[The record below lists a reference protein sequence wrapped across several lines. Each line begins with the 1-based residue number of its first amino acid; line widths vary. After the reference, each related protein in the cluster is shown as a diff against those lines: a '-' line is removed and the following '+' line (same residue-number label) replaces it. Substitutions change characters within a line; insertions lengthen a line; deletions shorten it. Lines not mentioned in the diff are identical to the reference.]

1 MNVKSFW
8 SPDGSLGS
16 SIDLH
21 SSSRHSADQLILQDH
36 GYVAGFLALPGVL
49 VYAVRNYTA

>member
-36 GYVAGFLALPGVL
+36 GYVAGSLALPGVL
-49 VYAVRNYTA
+49 VYAV